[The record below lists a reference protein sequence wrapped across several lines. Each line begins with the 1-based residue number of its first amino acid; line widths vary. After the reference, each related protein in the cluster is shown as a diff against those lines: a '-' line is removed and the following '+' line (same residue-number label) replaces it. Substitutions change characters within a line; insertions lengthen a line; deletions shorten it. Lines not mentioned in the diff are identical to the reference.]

1 MSKTPKQI
9 AGKRARLKNWDG
21 VADIEIGSASVDA
34 RQMGNAHVT
43 GQGVDS
49 DESGY
54 ADVEE
59 RRKKFG
65 FLF

>member
-1 MSKTPKQI
+1 MAKTPKQI
-9 AGKRARLKNWDG
+9 AGKRIRLKDWDG
-21 VADIEIGSASVDA
+21 VADVEIGSASVDA
-34 RQMGNAHVT
+34 RQAGNAHVT